1 MGGFNDRD
9 NNSKTKYLNNATIL
23 SVIYTLN
30 FPELCDLIHFLK
42 LPFQVTLQ
50 LCFFFFAKH
59 NDEPLC
65 LGKNYV
71 FFCYNSIPPLN
82 LWYHKQRLT
91 LSNDIEVNP
100 GQKPDSSQNFTI
112 CRWNLSSI
120 PAYLTIHKTD
130 IVRLSETFLDSLF
143 PVNDENLV
151 THGYILVRCDILPTL
166 SPEETR
172 YP

>member
-1 MGGFNDRD
+1 MILYTFLNCYFN
-9 NNSKTKYLNNATIL
+9 SFATL
-23 SVIYTLN
+23 
-30 FPELCDLIHFLK
+30 F
-42 LPFQVTLQ
+42 
-50 LCFFFFAKH
+50 FFFFARH

-91 LSNDIEVNP
+91 LSNDIEGNP

-151 THGYILVRCDILPTL
+151 TQGYILVRCDILPTL
-166 SPEETR
+166 SLEETHYR
-172 YP
+172 

>member
-1 MGGFNDRD
+1 MF
-9 NNSKTKYLNNATIL
+9 
-23 SVIYTLN
+23 N

-42 LPFQVTLQ
+42 LLFQVTLQ
-50 LCFFFFAKH
+50 LCFFFLQSITMNLFAWEKIMYSSVTIVYH
-59 NDEPLC
+59 H
-65 LGKNYV
+65 
-71 FFCYNSIPPLN
+71 F

-151 THGYILVRCDILPTL
+151 TQGYILVRCDILPTL
-166 SPEETR
+166 SLEETR
-172 YP
+172 YR

>member
-1 MGGFNDRD
+1 MF
-9 NNSKTKYLNNATIL
+9 
-23 SVIYTLN
+23 N

-42 LPFQVTLQ
+42 LLFQVTLQ
-50 LCFFFFAKH
+50 LCFFF
-59 NDEPLC
+59 LQ
-65 LGKNYV
+65 
-71 FFCYNSIPPLN
+71 SIPMNLFAWEKIMYSSVTIVYHHF

>member
-1 MGGFNDRD
+1 MNLFAWEKIMY
-9 NNSKTKYLNNATIL
+9 SSVTI
-23 SVIYTLN
+23 VYY
-30 FPELCDLIHFLK
+30 HF
-42 LPFQVTLQ
+42 
-50 LCFFFFAKH
+50 
-59 NDEPLC
+59 
-65 LGKNYV
+65 
-71 FFCYNSIPPLN
+71 